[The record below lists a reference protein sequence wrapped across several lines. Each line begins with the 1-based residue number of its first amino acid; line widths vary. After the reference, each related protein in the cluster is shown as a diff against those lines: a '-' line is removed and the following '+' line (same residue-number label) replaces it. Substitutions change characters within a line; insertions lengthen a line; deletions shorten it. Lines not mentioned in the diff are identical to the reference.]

1 MPEAHEDVSSVV
13 VLGPLATRIL
23 QTAALHDMGSVQLRK
38 DAVKRRARTAGGGE
52 RYPGELGDRWTF

>member
-1 MPEAHEDVSSVV
+1 MPAAHEDVSSVV

-23 QTAALHDMGSVQLRK
+23 RTDALHDMGSVQLRE
-38 DAVKRRARTAGGGE
+38 DAVERRAGTAGGGE